1 MLMELLR
8 RLAQGGVH
16 TTASLAR
23 ELGVSRGLL
32 ASMTEELARMG
43 YLQVMGGGCQ
53 GKCGACSLAA
63 GCSVSDLG
71 SVWVLTEKGMC
82 ATDKEC

>member
-23 ELGVSRGLL
+23 ELGVSQGLL
-32 ASMTEELARMG
+32 ASMTKDLARMG
-43 YLQVMGGGCQ
+43 YLQVMSGGCQ
-53 GKCGACSLAA
+53 GKCGACSLAD
-63 GCSVSDLG
+63 GCSISGLG
-71 SVWVLTEKGMC
+71 SVWVLTEKGMRAANERC
-82 ATDKEC
+82 